1 MALAKLSNALIKALS
16 GTGKRTKSQN
26 ASITKAANAA
36 KMERKEFIKE
46 AKQQIK
52 NKDSEKKDFGT
63 IKDPKPYAIKR
74 SGEKVKHTRSQ
85 RAEIK
90 RLAAA
95 QDKERAK
102 ERAQSTSIGRRSKTE
117 APKGSP
123 IEGQTVE
130 GGVNT
135 YLLSKAKLDPKLK
148 NYSKKRLRQLIKQGM
163 AKLVKTKRKNKD
175 GTAIYEVRATGKFAE
190 PSEAVA
196 EKMGLGGTQRALP
209 SEESLR
215 KRGGFQIRKRGGT
228 VRRSSGGAIGIG
240 AALRGYG
247 KGYKK

>member
-46 AKQQIK
+46 AQQQIK
-52 NKDSEKKDFGT
+52 NKDSET

-74 SGEKVKHTRSQ
+74 SGEKVKYTRSQ

-95 QDKERAK
+95 QNKEIAE